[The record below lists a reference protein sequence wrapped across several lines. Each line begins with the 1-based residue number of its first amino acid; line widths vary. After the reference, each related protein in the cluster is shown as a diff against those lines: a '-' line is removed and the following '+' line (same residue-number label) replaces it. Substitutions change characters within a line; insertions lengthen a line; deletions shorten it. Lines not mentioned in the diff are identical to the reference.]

1 MKSDQVRQAGSLGLW
16 ERTQWRSCASIMV
29 LGLALG
35 LGNVA
40 QAEPVAVNIPASS
53 LNDALTAL
61 ARQTGLQLL
70 FEPGLVSGKRS
81 TAVSGTM
88 EPGQALDL
96 LLINAGLTYRIDN
109 GTVIINAPR
118 SGAGAGAALELESTT
133 IIGQGMGEATENSGT
148 YKAGLTSVGSKT
160 PTSIRETPQSVSV
173 LTSQAIKDRQI
184 TTLGQA
190 MRATPGITVNNS
202 NYRTPR
208 YYSRGFE
215 IKNLQVDGAA
225 SLDTNGGYSNHLYN
239 MTEFD
244 HVEVLRGS
252 AGLFGGVGDP
262 GGIINLVRKRPLDH
276 YQLKFEASAGTWDN
290 YRSEVDVTGPLAF
303 DGALRGRLAAS
314 YTDRQYFMDGRG
326 TENPTVYGVLE
337 ADLSPDTMLTFGGR
351 LEKTKETGTG
361 DGLMFYTYG
370 KKPDYNRSYWPT
382 TSFSYSD
389 HNANELFAKVDHY
402 FNDDWK
408 LNGSVTRVWDDVESQ
423 GAFGYGNMDANGD
436 GSIWSGSYQKAWS
449 EQTVLDLN
457 LSGKFQ
463 FLGREHELLIGA
475 DQQKIESRWRAA
487 DGANNRFGSV
497 RDPWIPTGVDKEFWR
512 DYNPTNQK
520 QYGLY
525 STLRLQLTD
534 PLKLI
539 VGARA
544 SRYSYDQTYSKK
556 DRAAGTWAVD
566 NIIDYRSGTKVVP
579 FGGLVYELNN
589 EWSAYA
595 SYSEI
600 FNPQANYQS
609 GPLPGSPLEPMEGKT
624 YETGV
629 KGELLDGALNVSAA
643 LFYGE
648 RENQQMKDNRYPPES
663 SLYGGSC
670 CYLAQGKVVS
680 KGLDLEA
687 TGELAPGW
695 EIMAGYT
702 YNRNVTRS
710 ADAAFATVTPKHQV
724 KVWTS
729 YELPGAL
736 SDWRV
741 GGGVRAQSGFYV
753 SNEMTYDGNTEIDPV
768 MVKMSQGGYA
778 LVDAMVEYKL
788 DSHWTVAL
796 NGNNLADRKYFET
809 LYHPAYANYYGEPRN
824 FMLTLRGTWN

>member
-1 MKSDQVRQAGSLGLW
+1 MNPPLRLRSLTLSMLCTLTPGVFSGALLLAPALASAAESRQPFDVAPGALNQALTQFGHQANLLISYPAQQAAGRRSPGLQGTYSV
-16 ERTQWRSCASIMV
+16 EQ
-29 LGLALG
+29 GLALLLAG
-35 LGNVA
+35 SGLQAVRLGNGSYTL
-40 QAEPVAVNIPASS
+40 QEAV
-53 LNDALTAL
+53 
-61 ARQTGLQLL
+61 
-70 FEPGLVSGKRS
+70 VS
-81 TAVSGTM
+81 
-88 EPGQALDL
+88 P
-96 LLINAGLTYRIDN
+96 
-109 GTVIINAPR
+109 
-118 SGAGAGAALELESTT
+118 AGAGGAIELGATSIT
-133 IIGQGMGEATENSGT
+133 GQGMGEATENSGT

-173 LTSQAIKDRQI
+173 VTAQALKDRQI

-225 SLDTNGGYSNHLYN
+225 SVDTNGGYSNHLYN

-314 YTDRQYFMDGRG
+314 YTDRQYFMDGRAS
-326 TENPTVYGVLE
+326 ENPTIYGVLE
-337 ADLSPDTMLTFGGR
+337 ADLSPDTMVTFGGR
-351 LEKTKETGTG
+351 LEQVKETGTG
-361 DGLMFYTYG
+361 DGLPFYTYG
-370 KKPDYNRSYWPT
+370 KKPNYSRSYWPT
-382 TSFSYSD
+382 TGFSYSD
-389 HNANELFAKVDHY
+389 HDSNELFVKLDHY
-402 FNDDWK
+402 LDDNWKFNTS
-408 LNGSVTRVWDDVESQ
+408 LTRVWDDVESQ
-423 GAFGYGNMDANGD
+423 GAFGYGTMDANAQGPY
-436 GSIWSGSYQKAWS
+436 WSGSYQKAWS
-449 EQTVLDLN
+449 EQTVVDLN
-457 LSGKFQ
+457 LSGKFEL
-463 FLGREHELLIGA
+463 LGRQHELLIGA
-475 DQQKIESRWRAA
+475 DAQKIKSRWRAA
-487 DGANNRFGSV
+487 DGANGRFGSLWE
-497 RDPWIPTGVDKEFWR
+497 PWVVTGVDKEFWR

-525 STLRLQLTD
+525 STLRLQLAD

-556 DRAAGTWAVD
+556 NRETGVWAPD
-566 NIIDYRSGTKVVP
+566 NIIDYRNGTKLVP
-579 FGGLVYELNN
+579 FGGLVYELSN
-589 EWSAYA
+589 EWSAYG

-600 FNPQANYQS
+600 YNPQAQYQS
-609 GPLPGSPLEPMEGKT
+609 GPLPGAPLEPMVGKT
-624 YETGV
+624 YETGI

-648 RENQQMKDNRYPPES
+648 RENQAMLDRRYAQEM

-670 CYLAQGKVVS
+670 CYLPRGKVVS

-695 EIMAGYT
+695 EITAGYT
-702 YNRNVTRS
+702 FNRNQTRS
-710 ADAAFATVTPKHQV
+710 GDASFATVTPKHQAKLWSTYV
-724 KVWTS
+724 
-729 YELPGAL
+729 LPGEL
-736 SDWRV
+736 SDWKV
-741 GGGVRAQSGFYV
+741 GGGVRAQSGYYV
-753 SNEMTYDGNTEIDPV
+753 NTVVDYDGNTEITPTA
-768 MVKMSQGGYA
+768 VKLSQGGYA
-778 LVDAMVEYKL
+778 LWDAMIEYKV
-788 DSHWTVAL
+788 DSHWSVAL
-796 NGNNLADRKYFET
+796 NGNNLLDRKYYDT
-809 LYHPAYANYYGEPRN
+809 LYYPAGGNYFGEPRN
-824 FMLTLRGTWN
+824 FMLSVRGMWD